1 MDLLLLGGLGYII
14 SKVNTNIDDNV
25 SENMSNDTVYSNNSS
40 DKLRN
45 SLKKKAKRRKKLSKA
60 EKIRVSSPV
69 KKPKQKLLLTES
81 SESESETITNKKQD
95 LSKLDSNYNYQD
107 QFATLKYDC
116 KEPIAF
122 NGLDRDELRHVMNER
137 ELFAM
142 GAPISKVGTYNV
154 IPENELGHHNMQ
166 HFTKMNGLKHDDH
179 TWKNRNSLRSQH
191 NGLIEHY
198 QQKKEV
204 KAMFKP
210 QKDVYADKNINIT
223 NVADRFIPGK
233 EKRNQLPFEQIKVTP
248 GLNLGYEEEGGQGFH
263 DSYRPPQMN
272 ADDLRGKKNKKVTF
286 TKPMIAGKKGT
297 APAVKPKV
305 TKRRPARVVKL
316 KHGANT
322 RKQDQLIKKSYQRKK
337 FVMKETGK
345 GKKNKKMGVKM
356 SYVKK
361 DLPEKLRPRVK
372 KPIKTLRKN
381 EKPSNK
387 KGRITMYDPKMQNF
401 ILPCNQRSSTNV
413 AALPGPAFRSGNRVD
428 NMKELKTTKKETIL
442 FNREGAAKARIN
454 KQQAY
459 DPNNKPRTTKKETI
473 LFNREGAAK
482 ARINKQQI
490 NNPNDKPRTT
500 KKETILFNREGAAKA
515 RINKQQINN
524 PNDKPRTTKKETI
537 LFNREGGTGAKGIIS
552 KPQTFD
558 PNDVP
563 KITIKQGM
571 IHNKHKGNVKGF
583 KQQTYQIDY
592 NDVPADTLKQIL
604 VAYQRHGQ
612 AKSLI
617 PKGQTI
623 DYNNIPAQ
631 TLKELVIHNKYT
643 PGLYNVSATQ
653 GGYLSNNYQ
662 APATLKEA
670 LNNLFYVGSIHSSK
684 TGGYVSNTATAKTT
698 LRQMLHVFRMS
709 GIGKYL
715 SSHRT
720 YAAEYN
726 AETPAGRET
735 LGQGRA
741 PTTRKQDMPNGALN
755 TNIRKKEKLNS
766 SRPQHGVNPIVG
778 RPKFKQRMKNS
789 IVENKRADFSIAKS
803 QLKNNKFAIKFN

>member
-1 MDLLLLGGLGYII
+1 MDLLFLGGLGYLV
-14 SKVNTNIDDNV
+14 SKVTANIDDNV

-40 DKLRN
+40 NKLKN

-69 KKPKQKLLLTES
+69 KKTQQTLLL
-81 SESESETITNKKQD
+81 SETTDSESETLKARNQN
-95 LSKLDSNYNYQD
+95 LSNLDSNYNYQD

-116 KEPIAF
+116 NEPIAF

-142 GAPISKVGTYNV
+142 GAPISKDGTYNV
-154 IPENELGHHNMQ
+154 VPKNEFEHNNMQ

-179 TWKNRNSLRSQH
+179 RWKNRNSMRSKH
-191 NGLIEHY
+191 TGYIEHY
-198 QQKKEV
+198 QSKKEV
-204 KAMFKP
+204 KNMFKP

-248 GLNLGYEEEGGQGFH
+248 GLNLGYEEEGQQGFH
-263 DSYRPPQMN
+263 DSYRPPQIN
-272 ADDLRGKKNKKVTF
+272 ADKLRGKKNKKITF
-286 TKPMIAGKKGT
+286 TKPIIEGKKGT
-297 APAVKPKV
+297 APAVKPKI
-305 TKRRPARVVKL
+305 TKRRPPRVVKL

-322 RKQDQLIKKSYQRKK
+322 RKQDQMIKKSYQRKK

-345 GKKNKKMGVKM
+345 GKKNKNLGVKM
-356 SYVKK
+356 SYVKR

-372 KPIKTLRKN
+372 KPVKTLIKGK
-381 EKPSNK
+381 KPGNK
-387 KGRITMYDPKMQNF
+387 KGMVQMYDPKMQNF
-401 ILPCNQRSSTNV
+401 VLPCTQRNSTNV

-428 NMKELKTTKKETIL
+428 NMKKLKTTKKETIL

-454 KQQAY
+454 KQQTY
-459 DPNNKPRTTKKETI
+459 D
-473 LFNREGAAK
+473 
-482 ARINKQQI
+482 
-490 NNPNDKPRTT
+490 PNDKPRTT

-515 RINKQQINN
+515 RINKQQTYDPNDKPRTTKKETILFNREGAAKARINKQQTYD

-537 LFNREGGTGAKGIIS
+537 LFNREGGTGAKGIIN
-552 KPQTFD
+552 KPQTFN

-592 NDVPADTLKQIL
+592 KDVPADTLKQIL

-643 PGLYNVSATQ
+643 PGLYNVNATK
-653 GGYLSNNYQ
+653 GGYLSNKYQ

-670 LNNLFYVGSIHSSK
+670 LNNLFYVGSIHSNK
-684 TGGYVSNTATAKTT
+684 TGGYVSNAATAKTT

-741 PTTRKQDMPNGALN
+741 PTTRKQDVPNGAFE

-766 SRPQHGVNPIVG
+766 ARPQHGVNPIVG

-789 IVENKRADFSIAKS
+789 NVENKRADFSIAKS